1 MMTTMK
7 KFYYLICVYGLIL
20 LIAPIQVKA
29 QQYPV
34 FSQYYFNE
42 MVINPAYAGNHVQLS
57 LTSTYRNQWVN
68 FPGAP
73 RTISISGHTSLYDG
87 KVGVGLLVNHD
98 EIGSYGNQNVYG
110 YYSYKIAF
118 EKVTLSMGL
127 QAGFNFLGVDFSKL
141 DLLNPSDAS
150 FSSLN
155 AYKPNFGTGVYLNF
169 KNSFIGLSVPF
180 ILNSTLISNV
190 SSIGTELQEARY
202 YFLRGGTIQKM
213 NPKGTLKI
221 NPSILVR
228 AQEGQPLS
236 MDLNLGVII
245 HDVVSTGVSWRSG
258 DALIG
263 FIDLKLSESFHF
275 AYSFDMTGSE
285 LNNFSNGSH
294 EFTLNYRTR
303 IRSIHK
309 NVECPDYYGY
319 GINGRP
325 RYKK

>member
-1 MMTTMK
+1 MMK
-7 KFYYLICVYGLIL
+7 VYKHISSLLMVVIGLL
-20 LIAPIQVKA
+20 SMPGSTFA

-42 MVINPAYAGNHVQLS
+42 LVINPAYAGNHVQLS
-57 LTSTYRNQWVN
+57 LTSSYRNQWVN

-73 RTISISGHTSLYDG
+73 RTFSFSGHTSLYDG

-118 EKVTLSMGL
+118 KKAMLSMGL
-127 QAGFNFLGVDFSKL
+127 QAGFNFLGVDFSRL

-150 FSSLN
+150 FASIN
-155 AYKPNFGTGVYLNF
+155 TYKPNFGTGLYLNF

-180 ILNSTLISNV
+180 ILNSTLVSNIST
-190 SSIGTELQEARY
+190 IGAEIKEARY
-202 YFLRGGTIQKM
+202 YFLRSGTVQTL
-213 NPKGTLKI
+213 NSKGTLKA
-221 NPSILVR
+221 NPSVLIR
-228 AQEGQPLS
+228 AQEGQPIS
-236 MDLNLGVII
+236 MDLNMALII
-245 HDVVSTGVSWRSG
+245 HNIVSTGVSWRSG

-263 FIDLKLSESFHF
+263 FIDLKISESFHF
-275 AYSFDMTGSE
+275 AYSFDMTSSG
-285 LNNFSNGSH
+285 LNKFSNGSH
-294 EFTLNYRTR
+294 EFLLNYRTR
-303 IRSIHK
+303 IRSVHK

-319 GINGRP
+319 GIYSRP

>member
-1 MMTTMK
+1 MK
-7 KFYYLICVYGLIL
+7 MISKCIL
-20 LIAPIQVKA
+20 SFLIAAAMLVSIADRAVA

-42 MVINPAYAGNHVQLS
+42 LVINPAYAGNHVQLS
-57 LTSTYRNQWVN
+57 LTSMYRNQWVN

-73 RTISISGHTSLYDG
+73 RTFSISGHTSLYDG
-87 KVGVGLLVNHD
+87 KVGVGLLVNRD

-118 EKVTLSMGL
+118 RKATLSMGL

-141 DLLNPSDAS
+141 DLLNPTDAS
-150 FSSLN
+150 FAALN
-155 AYKPNFGTGVYLNF
+155 TYKPNFGTGVYLNF

-180 ILNSTLISNV
+180 ILNSTLVSNV
-190 SSIGTELQEARY
+190 SSLGTELKEARY
-202 YFLRGGTIQKM
+202 YFLRGGTIKKL
-213 NPKGTLKI
+213 NTKGTLKI

-236 MDLNLGVII
+236 MDLNVGLII
-245 HDVVSTGVSWRSG
+245 HDIVSAGASLRSG

-263 FIDLKLSESFHF
+263 FIDLKISESFHF
-275 AYSFDMTGSE
+275 AYSFDMTGSN
-285 LNNFSNGSH
+285 LNRFSNGSH
-294 EFTLNYRTR
+294 EFLLNYRTR
-303 IRSIHK
+303 IRNLHK

-325 RYKK
+325 RFKK

>member
-1 MMTTMK
+1 MK
-7 KFYYLICVYGLIL
+7 MISKCIL
-20 LIAPIQVKA
+20 SFLIAAAMLVSIADRAVA

-42 MVINPAYAGNHVQLS
+42 LVINPAYAGNHVQLS
-57 LTSTYRNQWVN
+57 LTSMYRNQWVN

-73 RTISISGHTSLYDG
+73 RTFSISGHTSLYDG
-87 KVGVGLLVNHD
+87 KVGVGLLVNRD

-118 EKVTLSMGL
+118 RKATLSMGL

-141 DLLNPSDAS
+141 DLLNPTDAS
-150 FSSLN
+150 FAALN
-155 AYKPNFGTGVYLNF
+155 TYKPNFGTGVYLNF

-180 ILNSTLISNV
+180 ILNSTLVSNV
-190 SSIGTELQEARY
+190 SSLGTELKEARY
-202 YFLRGGTIQKM
+202 YFLRGGTIQKL
-213 NPKGTLKI
+213 NTKGTLKI

-228 AQEGQPLS
+228 AQEGQPVS
-236 MDLNLGVII
+236 MDLNVGLII
-245 HDVVSTGVSWRSG
+245 HDIVSAGASLRSG

-263 FIDLKLSESFHF
+263 FIDLKISESFHF
-275 AYSFDMTGSE
+275 AYSFDMTGSN
-285 LNNFSNGSH
+285 LNRFSNGSH
-294 EFTLNYRTR
+294 EFLLNYRTR
-303 IRSIHK
+303 IRNLHK

-325 RYKK
+325 RFKK

>member
-1 MMTTMK
+1 MVMFK
-7 KFYYLICVYGLIL
+7 KYISSLVFTSL
-20 LIAPIQVKA
+20 LLVGFSAPVWA

-42 MVINPAYAGNHVQLS
+42 LVINPAYAGNHVQLS

-73 RTISISGHTSLYDG
+73 RTFSISGHTSLYDG

-98 EIGSYGNQNVYG
+98 EIGSYANENVYG

-127 QAGFNFLGVDFSKL
+127 QAGFNFLGADFSKL
-141 DLLNPSDAS
+141 DLLNPNDAS
-150 FSSLN
+150 FAALN
-155 AYKPNFGTGVYLNF
+155 SYKPNFGAGVYLNF
-169 KNSFIGLSVPF
+169 KNSFVGLSVPF
-180 ILNSTLISNV
+180 LLNSTLASGDAVGAAI
-190 SSIGTELQEARY
+190 QEARY
-202 YFLRGGTIQKM
+202 YFLRGGTIQSL

-228 AQEGQPLS
+228 AQEQMPLS
-236 MDLNLGVII
+236 MDLNLAVII
-245 HDVVSTGVSWRSG
+245 HNIVSTGVSWRSG
-258 DALIG
+258 DAVIG
-263 FIDLKLSESFHF
+263 FIDLKISESFHF
-275 AYSFDMTGSE
+275 AYSYDLTGSE
-285 LNNFSNGSH
+285 LNNFSNGTH
-294 EFTLNYRTR
+294 EFLINYRTR

-309 NVECPDYYGY
+309 NAECPDYYGY